1 MTKKRITSVFLSLLL
16 FSSFCGCSKKNSHI
30 SSDIVSAPAENVTSE
45 AASIDEETTA
55 SSESSAA
62 SSGEA
67 ADGTSAAPTTEAS
80 EPETEAP
87 DISQGFPDSLTAA
100 EAFYDAYINH
110 DAEAVYAMFSK
121 EEIQNFYKL
130 MEPALDG
137 KAPEEVFRKS
147 AVIRAIDSSMDNISG
162 IMESNSASSDDKW
175 SVSLNSDDLKI
186 VDTETLDEF
195 NSALGLSYTSIAECR
210 FVFYKNESNGESFS
224 GNSSAFTEK
233 DGKWYLSFSNAM
245 GVDLMNYLE
254 LD

>member
-1 MTKKRITSVFLSLLL
+1 MTKKRIASVFLSLLL
-16 FSSFCGCSKKNSHI
+16 LCSASGCSKKNSHS
-30 SSDIVSAPAENVTSE
+30 SSDISSAPAEKVTAE
-45 AASIDEETTA
+45 ASSTTKNTTA
-55 SSESSAA
+55 SSESHKT
-62 SSGEA
+62 SSSES
-67 ADGTSAAPTTEAS
+67 DIGTSAVPTTAPP
-80 EPETEAP
+80 EPENEAP

-110 DAEAVYAMFSK
+110 DAEAVYSMFNR
-121 EEIQNFYKL
+121 EEIQCFYKL
-130 MEPALDG
+130 MQPALDG

-162 IMESNSASSDDKW
+162 IMEGNSASSDDKW

-224 GNSSAFTEK
+224 GNSSAFAEK

-254 LD
+254 LE